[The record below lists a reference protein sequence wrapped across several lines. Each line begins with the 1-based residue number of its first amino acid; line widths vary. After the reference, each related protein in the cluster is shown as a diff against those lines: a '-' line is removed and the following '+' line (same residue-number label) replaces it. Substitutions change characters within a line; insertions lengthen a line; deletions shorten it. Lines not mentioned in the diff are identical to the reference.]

1 MPKRTGL
8 YERIYSVAC
17 QIPAGKIST
26 YGQISA
32 IVGKGCTAR
41 EAGYAMAALK
51 AEDTLTPWHRVI
63 NAKGQI
69 SDRGGMGPT
78 IQREMLERE
87 GVIFDT
93 KDQADFEQVGW
104 RGPAWEWLDDN
115 DFNPAPPLTKS
126 RKGPQLSLF

>member
-1 MPKRTGL
+1 MPKRSGL
-8 YERIYSVAC
+8 YERIYTVAR
-17 QIPAGKIST
+17 QIPPGKLSA
-26 YGQISA
+26 YGQIAA

-41 EAGYAMAALK
+41 EVGYAMAAVK
-51 AEDTLTPWHRVI
+51 ADDKLTPWHRVI

-69 SDRGGMGPT
+69 SNRGGMGPI

-87 GVIFDT
+87 GVTFNA
-93 KDQADFEQVGW
+93 KDQVNFEQVGW
-104 RGPAWEWLDDN
+104 RGPAWEWLDAN

>member
-1 MPKRTGL
+1 MPKNPGL
-8 YERIYSVAC
+8 YEQIYTVAR
-17 QIPAGKIST
+17 QIPAGKVST
-26 YGQISA
+26 YGQIAA
-32 IVGKGCTAR
+32 IVGRGCTAR
-41 EAGYAMAALK
+41 EAGYAMAAIK

-87 GVIFDT
+87 GVIFDA
-93 KDQADFEQVGW
+93 KDQVDFDQVSW
-104 RGPAWEWLDDN
+104 RGPAWEWLDAN
-115 DFNPAPPLTKS
+115 DFNTAPPLTKS